1 MQLKRI
7 HEFSEKLLANAQV
20 LETMGKLN
28 DVNGYVRTSLEK
40 LPGIRADLVSLD
52 DDWQEWGF
60 PQLLE
65 ALRKW
70 CERNPI
76 VTEERKKDLGA
87 NDRLLLKSFKLG
99 RVLQAQQDGWKPK
112 PCVYCDSTDHR

>member
-52 DDWQEWGF
+52 DDW
-60 PQLLE
+60 
-65 ALRKW
+65 
-70 CERNPI
+70 
-76 VTEERKKDLGA
+76 
-87 NDRLLLKSFKLG
+87 
-99 RVLQAQQDGWKPK
+99 
-112 PCVYCDSTDHR
+112 